1 MQETQ
6 IVEINKGF
14 ILSYNQLMP
23 VVNGELIYIEKEADT
38 FEYVVLGQSTRIDRV
53 KNKVIKRVVVEEQV

>member
-53 KNKVIKRVVVEEQV
+53 KNKVIKRIVVEEQV